1 MREERMTNEEIVLE
15 FFEKMNDF
23 AAWTETVKAYTT
35 PDVVFAT
42 QGMPIYQSDDHGAA
56 LLEQWYG
63 IMAAKG
69 VTGVRVEVRHSAAK
83 GDVVFIERHDDFL
96 ADDGSVAVPADICSV
111 IEMRDGKMAVIR
123 DYMDL
128 RDWIA

>member
-1 MREERMTNEEIVLE
+1 MGNEEIVLE

-23 AAWTETVKAYTT
+23 AAWTEIVKAYTT
-35 PDVVFAT
+35 PDVVFDT
-42 QGMPIYQSDDHGAA
+42 LGMGSYQSNDHGAA

-63 IMAAKG
+63 MMAAKG
-69 VTGVRVEVRHSAAK
+69 ITGVRVEVRHSAAK

-96 ADDGSVAVPADICSV
+96 DDDGSVVVPTDICSV

-123 DYMDL
+123 DYMDTRGWL
-128 RDWIA
+128 PE